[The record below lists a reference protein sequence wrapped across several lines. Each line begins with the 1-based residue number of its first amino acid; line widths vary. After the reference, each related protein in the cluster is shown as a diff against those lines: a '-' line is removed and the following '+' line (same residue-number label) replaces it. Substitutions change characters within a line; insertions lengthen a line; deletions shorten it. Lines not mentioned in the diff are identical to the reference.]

1 MCCKI
6 SSGQLQVQKCQC
18 FVGYPDDS
26 EYVYSGTYRMDAVAA
41 TEDACGMA
49 RPWSLGLDKYTGIA
63 DENTTTTKKK
73 N

>member
-1 MCCKI
+1 
-6 SSGQLQVQKCQC
+6 
-18 FVGYPDDS
+18 
-26 EYVYSGTYRMDAVAA
+26 MDAVAA

-73 N
+73 LKQKGNGMECMHPNRHAAARPELAPLQSQEQS